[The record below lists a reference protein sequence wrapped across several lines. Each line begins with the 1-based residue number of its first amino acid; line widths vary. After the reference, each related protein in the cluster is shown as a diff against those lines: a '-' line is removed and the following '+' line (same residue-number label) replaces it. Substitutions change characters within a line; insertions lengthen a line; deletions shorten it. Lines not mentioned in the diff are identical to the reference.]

1 MRLAQWWLPCALA
14 IAGAPA
20 VCAADDSE
28 IVVHVEQRG
37 RTIVVDV
44 SMPVEATPVEA
55 WQVMT
60 DYDHMAKFVS
70 NLDESKVLSRTGDT
84 LTVFQKGTATRG
96 PLTFSFENV
105 REIVLTPYREI
116 RSRMI
121 SGDLE
126 SSQFTT
132 RVVEADGAT
141 RITNHGEFVP
151 KIWVPPVIGPSLIA
165 AETRRQFGQLRAEI
179 LRRKALSVAPRPPA

>member
-1 MRLAQWWLPCALA
+1 
-14 IAGAPA
+14 
-20 VCAADDSE
+20 
-28 IVVHVEQRG
+28 
-37 RTIVVDV
+37 
-44 SMPVEATPVEA
+44 
-55 WQVMT
+55 MT
-60 DYDHMAKFVS
+60 DYDHMAKFVT
-70 NLDESKVLSRTGDT
+70 NLEQSKVISRTGDT

-126 SSQFTT
+126 SSEFTT
-132 RVVEADGAT
+132 KVMESNGFA
-141 RITNHGEFVP
+141 RITNHGQFVP

-165 AETRRQFGQLRAEI
+165 AETRRQFGQMRAEI
-179 LRRKALSVAPRPPA
+179 LRRKALSPAPRSPT

>member
-1 MRLAQWWLPCALA
+1 MRPWRWCLLCVLA
-14 IAGAPA
+14 IASAPA
-20 VCAADDSE
+20 VGAADDSD
-28 IVVHVEQRG
+28 IVVHVELRG
-37 RTIVVDV
+37 RAVVVDV
-44 SMPVEATPVEA
+44 AMPVEAMPLEA

-60 DYDHMAKFVS
+60 DYDHMARFVS
-70 NLDESKVLSRTGDT
+70 NLDESKVLSRVGDT

-96 PLTFSFENV
+96 PLSFSFENV

-126 SSQFTT
+126 SSEFTT
-132 RVVEADGAT
+132 RVMESNGFT
-141 RITNHGEFVP
+141 QITNHGEFVP

-165 AETRRQFGQLRAEI
+165 AETRRQFGQLRTEI
-179 LRRKALSVAPRPPA
+179 LRRKTLSATPRLPG